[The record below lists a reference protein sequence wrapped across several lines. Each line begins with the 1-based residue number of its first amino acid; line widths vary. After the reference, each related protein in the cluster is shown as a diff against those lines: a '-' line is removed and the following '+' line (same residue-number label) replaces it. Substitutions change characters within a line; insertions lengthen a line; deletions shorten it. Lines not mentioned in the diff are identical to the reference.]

1 MTTEIVKYNATDDWA
16 PMMPKIAKLSEYI
29 AQTEFV
35 PKGLRGKAPAVA
47 AAILTGREVGLP
59 PMTAMAHIDVIDGM
73 PTMDPEMMRALVY
86 RQGHELIYVEMT
98 KTRCVIKGRRKE
110 QPDYT
115 TVVFTIDEA
124 KDMGLVGKDNWRKQ
138 PQNMLVARCTSRAC
152 RLLFPDV
159 IGGLSYTP
167 EEVTI
172 SDAAVETEAVQAEPE
187 KPRLSR
193 AKKPLSL
200 PTAPESGQVIIEAEL
215 IEEAPPLPYD
225 EPSSEPVVLE
235 AVDEPRAA
243 PITQPQTR
251 KMLMLF
257 NELGIED
264 REDRLTYTSGIV
276 KRELGSSKELSKDEA
291 INVISALENHLY
303 ELRENQS

>member
-1 MTTEIVKYNATDDWA
+1 
-16 PMMPKIAKLSEYI
+16 MMPKIAKLSEYI

-86 RQGHELIYVEMT
+86 REGHELIYTEMT

-115 TVVFTIDEA
+115 TVLFTIDEA

-193 AKKPLSL
+193 AKKPLSV
-200 PTAPESGQVIIEAEL
+200 PTAPESGQVVIEAEL

-225 EPSSEPVVLE
+225 EPSSEPVVVE
-235 AVDEPRAA
+235 TVDEPKVA